1 MVKTIADIIYCYMT
15 DIVILL
21 IVLVCMILLLCGN
34 DGAIKKIL
42 ETTVVAYL
50 GRKSTILDINK
61 KR

>member
-1 MVKTIADIIYCYMT
+1 MT